1 MTTEE
6 LLVETPAFEGFPKM
20 ARLNREC
27 LISEKLDGT
36 NAQLLIGE
44 DGSMVIGSR
53 TRWITP
59 DNDNMGFAKWATARQ
74 EELVAG
80 LGPGRHFGEWW
91 GQGIQRNY
99 GLKEKRFSLFNTGRW
114 HVTGDAPRLVS
125 APYAPVEKWTQEAPS
140 CCGVVPVLYQG
151 LFNSAMIGGVLGNLR
166 EDGSVAA
173 PGFMKPEGIIVYHVA
188 AGVGFKVTLDGD
200 ALPKSLAGGK

>member
-1 MTTEE
+1 MEDIE
-6 LLVETPAFEGFPKM
+6 FVGFPKM
-20 ARLNREC
+20 ARLNREV
-27 LISEKLDGT
+27 LVSEKLDGT

-44 DGSMVIGSR
+44 DGSMLVGSR

-59 DNDNMGFAKWATARQ
+59 EADNMGFAKWARANET
-74 EELVAG
+74 ELVAG

-99 GLKEKRFSLFNTGRW
+99 ELKEKRFSLFNTGRW
-114 HVTGDAPRLVS
+114 HAAGSPARLVS
-125 APYAPVEKWTQEAPS
+125 APYAAVEKWTTEAPA

-151 LFNSAMIGGVLGNLR
+151 PFNTGAIHEVLGQLALA
-166 EDGSVAA
+166 GSVAA

-188 AGVGFKVTLDGD
+188 AGVGFKVTLEGD
-200 ALPKSLAGGK
+200 ALPKSLGGARNG